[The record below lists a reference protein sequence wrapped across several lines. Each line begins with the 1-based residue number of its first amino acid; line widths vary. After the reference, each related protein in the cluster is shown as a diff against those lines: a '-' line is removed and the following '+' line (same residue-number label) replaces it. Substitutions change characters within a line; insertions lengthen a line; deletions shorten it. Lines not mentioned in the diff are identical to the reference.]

1 MKIKMMVLVF
11 AMVLVSGS
19 LFGQEDKIKEFDQ
32 QDKIRKEVKIL
43 RGDHLRMLSG
53 ELNDNMPPPIP
64 DMTKEQEEKMKQI
77 HMDFRKFSLPLKNE
91 IKVKEAQLNALR
103 CGENPDMGAINKLVE
118 EIGAL
123 NVKIAK
129 ENEVNHQKIRKMLT
143 DSQRV
148 FFDSQERM
156 PRLEKRIQIEMNKE
170 D

>member
-11 AMVLVSGS
+11 AMALVSGS
-19 LFGQEDKIKEFDQ
+19 LLGQEVKIREFDQ

-43 RGDHLRMLSG
+43 KGDHLRMLPH
-53 ELNDNMPPPIP
+53 ELNENMPPPIP

-91 IKVKEAQLNALR
+91 IKIKEAQLNALR
-103 CGENPDMGAINKLVE
+103 CGENPDMSAINKLVE
-118 EIGAL
+118 EIGAVH
-123 NVKIAK
+123 VKIAK
-129 ENEVNHQKIRKMLT
+129 ENEMNHQKIRKMLT

-156 PRLEKRIQIEMNKE
+156 PRIEKRIQIEMNKE